1 MSDEFTDAELQ
12 KAVALYYDGTSA
24 PVISATGTGE
34 IAQQI
39 IDLAEAHE
47 VPLCDNA
54 TLVDFLITLEL
65 GDAISEKLYL
75 AIAHIIAFAYDLRG
89 IIPEEATPADAN
101 DTNPAT

>member
-1 MSDEFTDAELQ
+1 MSDEFTEAELQ

-39 IDLAEAHE
+39 IDIAEQND

-54 TLVDFLITLEL
+54 TLVDFLVTLEL
-65 GDAISEKLYL
+65 GDAIPEKLYL

-89 IIPEEATPADAN
+89 LTPD
-101 DTNPAT
+101 DTVQKPSV

>member
-1 MSDEFTDAELQ
+1 MSDEFTEAELQ

-39 IDLAEAHE
+39 IDIAEQND

-54 TLVDFLITLEL
+54 TLVDFLVTLEL
-65 GDAISEKLYL
+65 GDAIPEKLYL

-89 IIPEEATPADAN
+89 LTPD
-101 DTNPAT
+101 DIVQKPSV